1 MTDILKYNL
10 AYDTTKITYK
20 NCLDYDRH
28 TIIYQALLLV
38 CLFAAC
44 LERLDII
51 IVVVSPLVNLERSI
65 YKAGKLVFLL

>member
-28 TIIYQALLLV
+28 FKRETIFTSESWAR
-38 CLFAAC
+38 
-44 LERLDII
+44 RL
-51 IVVVSPLVNLERSI
+51 
-65 YKAGKLVFLL
+65 